1 MKDRILNKIKQTQHK
16 LEQLL
21 KVGSDEGE
29 ILQQSPRWMRFTT
42 WGLMATAGVSLTWLS
57 FAKTEEIVMA
67 KGVLEPIAGVRDIQI
82 PLNGVVDTLNVEEGE
97 RVKKGQLLLTLDP
110 EATRQKEKSAKRSL
124 ELIKE
129 QLKYKEIELEKFIE
143 LNKADQ
149 ESLGRNLKF
158 SQKIEERYIQLAVEG
173 AITEL
178 QLLEQR
184 NRVEEIRGKL
194 GKSKVDGL
202 RQSAILNQQIQ
213 QLLSQQAGLESQIT
227 ELNVALRYQKI
238 TSPVDGVVFEL
249 MPGGAGY
256 VNQGN
261 QPVLKV
267 VPFDQLLARVEIP
280 STDIGFVRVGQPVD
294 ISIDSFPATDFGVLE
309 GSVIKVGSD
318 ALEPEQLNQKYR
330 YPAEIELDNQ
340 QLMLKSGQTLPLQ
353 VGMSLTASIKLRT
366 VSYLQLLL
374 GTFRNKTDSLRQI
387 NQG

>member
-1 MKDRILNKIKQTQHK
+1 VKNRILNKIKHTQHK

-29 ILQQSPRWMRFTT
+29 ILQQSPRWMRLTT

-124 ELIKE
+124 ELIKK

-158 SQKIEERYIQLAVEG
+158 SQEIEERYIQLAAEG
-173 AITEL
+173 ATNEL

-194 GKSKVDGL
+194 GKAKVDGL

-280 STDIGFVRVGQPVD
+280 STDIGFVRIGQPVD

-374 GTFRNKTDSLRQI
+374 GSFRNKTDSLRQI